1 MEFFNKL
8 GKKAS
13 EAYQATK
20 EKASDISE
28 ELKIKTKIN
37 SLEEKVYEIYAE
49 IGEKV
54 YNEVKDG
61 KDVSKE
67 EISGKCEEI
76 SSKKD
81 EMSRLHAQL
90 LTLKK
95 MKKCVNCGEKL
106 DIDAEFCSKCGTK
119 QPKTENVEVQ
129 ENPEEGTKDAEV
141 IEINNVEENKKDSN
155 EENK

>member
-28 ELKIKTKIN
+28 EIKIKNKIN
-37 SLEEKVYEIYAE
+37 NLEEKVYEIYAE

-54 YNEVKDG
+54 YNELKEG

-119 QPKTENVEVQ
+119 QPENEKVEVQ

-141 IEINNVEENKKDSN
+141 IEINDVEENKKDSN